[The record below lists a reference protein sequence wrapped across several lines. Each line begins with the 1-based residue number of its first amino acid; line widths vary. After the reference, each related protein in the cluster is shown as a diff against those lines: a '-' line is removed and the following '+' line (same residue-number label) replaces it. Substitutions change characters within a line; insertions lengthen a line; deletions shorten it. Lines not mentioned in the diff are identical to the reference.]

1 MHQVVILG
9 AGMAG
14 MACARTLLR
23 RGCRPLLVAPSQ
35 DTPNR
40 GETLSFRA
48 SPHLERLGW
57 LGLLDAET
65 AIACQGRYSI
75 WGSATLRRDSFHQER
90 ESGWHIDRQ
99 QLESRMAK
107 ALDADDVARH
117 YAKARRLS
125 QRPAHVVVDLADG
138 SSIEAAF
145 VVDCSG
151 RAAVTAD
158 GATPMRR
165 LGKLVACYGIFE
177 LEQGVEAMPAT
188 LVEAVEAGWWYMSM
202 MPGNR
207 ILLCFFTDSDLLP
220 AGLRN
225 DAILWADMVSHTH
238 AISARVASL
247 GIDPAACPQLQFAPA
262 STTTMSKLID
272 HRIVRAGD
280 AASALDPLGANGL
293 ATALWS
299 GIRAAETVAGALV
312 RDNTASRHYERQFLE
327 GIASYLIT
335 QRAIYASERRFPGA
349 PFWQRRNDAPLQ
361 NIASPA
367 GA

>member
-35 DTPNR
+35 DTANR

-48 SPHLERLGW
+48 SPHLEKLGW
-57 LGLLDAET
+57 LDLLDAGT

-125 QRPAHVVVDLADG
+125 QTPTHVVVDLADG

-151 RAAVTAD
+151 RAAVTSGGD
-158 GATPMRR
+158 TPLRR
-165 LGKLVACYGIFE
+165 LDWLVACYSIFA
-177 LEQGVEAMPAT
+177 LEHDVEAVPAT
-188 LVEAVEAGWWYMSM
+188 LVEAVAAGWWYMSV
-202 MPGNR
+202 MPGHR
-207 ILLCFFTDSDLLP
+207 ALLCFFTDSDLLP
-220 AGLRN
+220 PGLRK
-225 DAILWADMVSHTH
+225 DASLWADMVSHTH

-247 GIDPAACPQLQFAPA
+247 GIDLAACPHLQFAPA

-280 AASALDPLGANGL
+280 AAATLDPLGANGL

-299 GIRAAETVAGALV
+299 GIQAAEAVIGVLV
-312 RDNTASRHYERQFLE
+312 RDNTASQHYERQFLE
-327 GIASYLIT
+327 GIASTLIT
-335 QRAIYASERRFPGA
+335 QRAMYASEHRYPGA
-349 PFWQRRNDAPLQ
+349 LFWQRRNDAPLE
-361 NIASPA
+361 NVASPA